1 MQRTADTG
9 GGTDVGWI
17 GNGDWLAYR
26 NVDFGSSPV
35 TQFVARTASGA
46 NAGVSGIVEVHLDSL
61 SAPSIASFEVGN
73 TGSWQSWRTVAANMQ
88 PTSGVHTVYLRF
100 VSGSASNF
108 VNLNWFEFA
117 A

>member
-1 MQRTADTG
+1 MQPTTDTG

-26 NVDFGSSPV
+26 NVDFGSATA
-35 TQFVARTASGA
+35 TQFKARAASGA
-46 NAGVSGIVEVHLDSL
+46 GAGVSGIVEVHLDSL

-73 TGSWQSWRTVAANMQ
+73 TGSWQGWRSFSANMQ

-100 VSGSASNF
+100 VSGSVSNF
-108 VNLNWFEFA
+108 VNLNWFQFTA
-117 A
+117 